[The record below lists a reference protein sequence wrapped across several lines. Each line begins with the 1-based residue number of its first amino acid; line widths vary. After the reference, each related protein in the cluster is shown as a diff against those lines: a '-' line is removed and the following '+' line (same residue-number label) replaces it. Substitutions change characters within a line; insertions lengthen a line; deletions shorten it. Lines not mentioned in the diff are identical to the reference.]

1 MKKAL
6 IIFAF
11 GFIGL
16 TSANDNPFMINANQ
30 RDFQAQ
36 QRNKNK
42 PYLYVENV
50 QLPSNAREIKNVTI
64 TYQKIDGTVGKKELK
79 LDKFIDW
86 HYPIKI
92 SQQEAIRNIAKR
104 YFSLND
110 FEFYIE
116 GANFV
121 VKSTKH
127 KMIRH
132 FLLANPLTIIV
143 DFSRDGGNEY
153 DGNIGTGEKYFSNVS
168 VNARSNIYRISI
180 TLDGLYQ
187 YNLKSLKDGVHTI
200 TLK

>member
-1 MKKAL
+1 
-6 IIFAF
+6 
-11 GFIGL
+11 
-16 TSANDNPFMINANQ
+16 MINTNQ

-36 QRNKNK
+36 QKNKNK
-42 PYLYVENV
+42 AYLSVESV

-64 TYQKIDGTVGKKELK
+64 TYQNIDGTVGQKDIKI
-79 LDKFIDW
+79 DKSIDW

-127 KMIRH
+127 RIIRH
-132 FLLANPLTIIV
+132 FLLAEPLTIIV
-143 DFSRDGGNEY
+143 DFSRDGGSEY
-153 DGNIGTGEKYFSNVS
+153 NGNIGTGEKYFSNVN
-168 VNARSNIYRISI
+168 VNARSNMYRLSI
-180 TLDGLYQ
+180 TLDGMYQ
-187 YNLKSLKDGVHTI
+187 YNLKSLKDGIHTI